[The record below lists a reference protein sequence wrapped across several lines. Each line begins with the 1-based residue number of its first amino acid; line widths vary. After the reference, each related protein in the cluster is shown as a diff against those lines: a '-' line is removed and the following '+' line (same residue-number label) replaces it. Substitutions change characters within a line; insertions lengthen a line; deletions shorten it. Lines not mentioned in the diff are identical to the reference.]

1 MHFFIKLINTFLL
14 INITTAKIH
23 FYNITFFME
32 TGQVGRGVS
41 IIKVNYHQFYKQFLS
56 VSKLLQNLFLFDAKI
71 QSFATS
77 FFQREVLALNR
88 V

>member
-1 MHFFIKLINTFLL
+1 
-14 INITTAKIH
+14 
-23 FYNITFFME
+23 ME

-56 VSKLLQNLFLFDAKI
+56 ISKLLQNLFLFDVKI